1 VSKSSSSVSRASS
14 SVLPK
19 EQRQIYQVSSSTT
32 HLKHDEVRIG
42 KASPEFLLTSTS
54 FPGKTLSPKNQGN
67 RDERPNSEKLIG
79 RRHYVRRDGTNNNLS
94 PRSASRRV
102 PVND

>member
-1 VSKSSSSVSRASS
+1 M
-14 SVLPK
+14 
-19 EQRQIYQVSSSTT
+19 YQVSSSTT
-32 HLKHDEVRIG
+32 QLEHDVVRIDE
-42 KASPEFLLTSTS
+42 ASPEFLLTSTS

-67 RDERPNSEKLIG
+67 REERPNSENLIG
-79 RRHYVRRDGTNNNLS
+79 RRRYLRRGTDNNLS